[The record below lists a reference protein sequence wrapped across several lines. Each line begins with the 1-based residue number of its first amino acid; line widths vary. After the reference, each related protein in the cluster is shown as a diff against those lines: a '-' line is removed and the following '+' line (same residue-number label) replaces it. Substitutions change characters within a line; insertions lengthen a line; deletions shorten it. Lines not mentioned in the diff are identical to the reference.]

1 MIRRIQIELRRRGF
15 DLCHPID
22 TSWYNDLI
30 RDEGLIDSGALHPLP
45 EPPASIP
52 VPAAHDDD
60 DDCDDDGSGEGGGT
74 TTTSTKT
81 TAYCNA
87 ILIGNTKGVWPHFL
101 NWLSSEVDRT
111 REEEDSDA
119 NDRPADEK
127 GALGSIIASDP
138 FDTFVEEAITRTLRR
153 CRRRPSSSSDGDDAM
168 SPSSGIDSCELFWSD
183 GGRTRIDVDDRDADD
198 VRDCRRRRRKGH
210 ERVREGRSFL
220 VSMTRV
226 ATTTGE
232 YWNDVEATKL
242 CVHPIYG
249 TWTAFRAVVVFD
261 ATGASSVPPPSA
273 RPRPFPPPHCPSPMS
288 TEEIEIAKIAFERA
302 LGNSSD
308 DGGRGYG
315 TTVGKSW
322 GELCDYLHG
331 STCAG
336 TSWEKVP
343 DDMKPWIRLRDCV
356 SVGKRGGWKYDEAQL
371 LYHYTKDREI
381 LIAELRRVRDEE
393 RQKT

>member
-1 MIRRIQIELRRRGF
+1 MIRRIQSELRRRGF

-60 DDCDDDGSGEGGGT
+60 DDDDCDEDGSGGGGGGGT

-119 NDRPADEK
+119 NDLPADEK
-127 GALGSIIASDP
+127 GALGLIIAGDP
-138 FDTFVEEAITRTLRR
+138 FDTFVEETITRTLRR
-153 CRRRPSSSSDGDDAM
+153 CCRRPPPSSDGDDAM

-198 VRDCRRRRRKGH
+198 GRD
-210 ERVREGRSFL
+210 ERVRGGRSSFL

-242 CVHPIYG
+242 CVHPKYG
-249 TWTAFRAVVVFD
+249 TWTAFRGVVVFD

-273 RPRPFPPPHCPSPMS
+273 RPRPSPPPPPARVRCRRRRSELPKSPSSAPCW
-288 TEEIEIAKIAFERA
+288 
-302 LGNSSD
+302 
-308 DGGRGYG
+308 G
-315 TTVGKSW
+315 TRRTATVGDTARRSASR
-322 GELCDYLHG
+322 GRSFATT
-331 STCAG
+331 STDRRAP
-336 TSWEKVP
+336 V
-343 DDMKPWIRLRDCV
+343 R
-356 SVGKRGGWKYDEAQL
+356 RG
-371 LYHYTKDREI
+371 
-381 LIAELRRVRDEE
+381 RRSP
-393 RQKT
+393 TT

>member
-1 MIRRIQIELRRRGF
+1 MIRRIQSELRRRGF

-22 TSWYNDLI
+22 TSCYNDLI

-52 VPAAHDDD
+52 VPAAHDDE
-60 DDCDDDGSGEGGGT
+60 DDCDDDGSGEGEGT

-81 TAYCNA
+81 MACCNA

-119 NDRPADEK
+119 NDLPADEK
-127 GALGSIIASDP
+127 GALGSIIASAP
-138 FDTFVEEAITRTLRR
+138 FDTFVVETITRTLRR
-153 CRRRPSSSSDGDDAM
+153 CCRRPSSSSDGGDAM

-183 GGRTRIDVDDRDADD
+183 GGRTSLDVDDRDADD
-198 VRDCRRRRRKGH
+198 DCD
-210 ERVREGRSFL
+210 ERVREDGRSFL

-242 CVHPIYG
+242 CVHPKYG

-273 RPRPFPPPHCPSPMS
+273 RPRPSPPPPPCPSPMS

-315 TTVGKSW
+315 TTVGKPW
-322 GELCDYLHG
+322 EELRDYLHG

-343 DDMKPWIRLRDCV
+343 DDMKPWILLRDCV
-356 SVGKRGGWKYDEAQL
+356 SAGRREGWKYDEAQL
-371 LYHYTKDREI
+371 LYHYTRDREI
-381 LIAELRRVRDEE
+381 LIAELRRVRAGRRRATED
-393 RQKT
+393 Q